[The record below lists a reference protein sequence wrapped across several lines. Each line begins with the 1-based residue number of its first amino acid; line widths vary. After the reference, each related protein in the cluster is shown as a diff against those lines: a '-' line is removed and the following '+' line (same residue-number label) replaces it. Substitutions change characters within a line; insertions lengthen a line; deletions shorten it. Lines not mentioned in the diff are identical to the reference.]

1 MGSPAKSFLI
11 RIGQTQFGSDFNEEE
26 LSVHRIV
33 IDALYFIRGI
43 RLCVG

>member
-11 RIGQTQFGSDFNEEE
+11 RIGQTQFGSDFNEE

>member
-11 RIGQTQFGSDFNEEE
+11 RIGQTQFGSDFNE

-33 IDALYFIRGI
+33 IDVLYFECI